1 LCPRPTNAAF
11 GSTEGAIF
19 MSRSPVLPAADLTD
33 PWLARVWRA
42 FHAKRLPLSHLR
54 ILVLLHK
61 AAAGGGMTARQLA
74 DRTGSSLTTVSVAL
88 SRARA
93 LGLVYREK
101 SPGPGRQSDRFL
113 PMLPR

>member
-1 LCPRPTNAAF
+1 
-11 GSTEGAIF
+11 